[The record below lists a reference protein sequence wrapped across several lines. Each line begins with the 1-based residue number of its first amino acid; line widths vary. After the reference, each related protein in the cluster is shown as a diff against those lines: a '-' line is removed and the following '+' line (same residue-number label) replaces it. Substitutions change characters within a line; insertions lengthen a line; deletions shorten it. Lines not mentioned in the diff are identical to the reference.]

1 MSKQD
6 NLTDFLTDV
15 ADAIRAKK
23 STTEKINPQNFSEEI
38 RGIESGGGWD
48 FLGDIDSLRD
58 NFFTHSTGRTYV
70 KVDIR
75 DYSYLKVEIDFKGDY
90 RLGLNIV
97 SSYESGAGDNLY
109 DSGWIYSN
117 GNMGVYL
124 IALNYKNSN
133 YLRVPFV
140 LNSSINNTLD
150 YEEIKAVYTFKVY
163 GAKKFNWSKKD
174 IADVNHA
181 TKSFVFVSMPT
192 REVEFGE
199 KLKSVENI
207 FKSMQAL
214 DTVIF
219 HSKTPPNMIADIGN
233 PSKYTIYVPDESVEA
248 YKSATNWSNYADYI
262 KPLSEYVEPT
272 TE

>member
-15 ADAIRAKK
+15 ADAIREKK
-23 STTEKINPQNFSEEI
+23 GTTEKINPQNFSEEI

-58 NFFTHSTGRTYV
+58 NFFTHTQTGRTYV
-70 KVDIR
+70 KVDVR

-90 RLGLNIV
+90 RVGFNIV
-97 SSYESGAGDNLY
+97 SSYDTTAADNIY

-117 GNMGVYL
+117 GYMGVYL
-124 IALNYKNSN
+124 IALNDKNSN
-133 YLRVPFV
+133 YLRAPFT
-140 LNSSINNTLD
+140 LKSSLGALD

-163 GAKKFNWSKKD
+163 GAKIFNWGKED

-181 TKSFVFVSMPT
+181 TKSFIWVSMPT
-192 REVEFGE
+192 RAIEFGE
-199 KLKSVENI
+199 KLESVESI
-207 FKSMQAL
+207 FKSMRAL

-219 HSKTPPNMIADIGN
+219 HSKTPPHMINNIGN
-233 PSKYTIYVPDESVEA
+233 ASNYTIYVPDESVEA
-248 YKSATNWSNYADYI
+248 YKSATNWSNHADRI